1 MKLDFS
7 AERILAVM
15 AHPDDAELLC
25 AGTLARA
32 QADGA
37 TIAICVMCN
46 GDKGISAANSAA
58 DLTTVRRS
66 EAQSAA
72 DLLKAQL
79 FWFNSPDGV
88 LFDTANNRLAAV
100 EIYRQL
106 KPTLVI
112 THAPEDYHPDH
123 RATSAIAEAATWF
136 AASTGHVSA
145 SPALASSPSL
155 WFADTIEAINFSPS
169 FYIDVSG
176 QMKIKQ
182 QMLACHRSQLA
193 RGAEP
198 DFAPLAELM
207 LRQAQFRGRQVGVAA
222 AEAFRQHQA
231 FKRLRAW

>member
-46 GDKGISAANSAA
+46 GDKGTSAASSTT
-58 DLTTVRRS
+58 DLATIRRS

-88 LFDTANNRLAAV
+88 LFDTADNRLAAV
-100 EIYRQL
+100 EIYRQF
-106 KPTLVI
+106 KPTVVI

-136 AASTGHVSA
+136 AASSGHVTA
-145 SPALASSPSL
+145 SLAMASSPAL

-193 RGAEP
+193 RGT
-198 DFAPLAELM
+198 DLGFAPLAELM
-207 LRQAQFRGRQVGVAA
+207 IRQGQFRGHQAGTAA
-222 AEAFRQHQA
+222 AEVFRQHHA